1 MIIDEKFLNLP
12 EVFLD
17 FDAFFNM
24 RCCSRTYCFARIES
38 KQKKNLLYLIYIY
51 IFISSYYQLIFVQQ
65 VNCPF
70 EHKSMMIKYL
80 INKNFIQKKNNE
92 FNK

>member
-38 KQKKNLLYLIYIY
+38 KQQQKLIIFNIY

>member
-1 MIIDEKFLNLP
+1 MKNFLIYQKFSSILMHFLICVVVLEHIVLQELNLSKKK
-12 EVFLD
+12 FII
-17 FDAFFNM
+17 FN
-24 RCCSRTYCFARIES
+24 
-38 KQKKNLLYLIYIY
+38 IYIY